1 MELEIAVERDLFNG
15 VSFSACFHDY
25 FQVVDIV
32 QYFYDCGLQYKVMIE
47 FDMTP
52 LLSFSSYSR

>member
-32 QYFYDCGLQYKVMIE
+32 QYFYDCGLQYKVVPE
-47 FDMTP
+47 D
-52 LLSFSSYSR
+52 LCLNESLKYGGLK